1 VASRLGSSSQLLLN
15 CLTLKVKAPLPLS
28 SATTNGQS
36 TQPNIPEKLNLPE
49 NCFRSQN
56 VV

>member
-1 VASRLGSSSQLLLN
+1 MASRLGSSSQLLLN